1 MSKGVQQQ
9 QQPPPPPAP
18 TLTRLIGNPALGNMD
33 SQPDWEVFRPG
44 GEDTPTQACHR
55 LCWRRG
61 QDRRQTRPRTPHL
74 SRIGLSCSS
83 SGLALPRIRFR
94 ASAYSA
100 SLWASDFTG

>member
-1 MSKGVQQQ
+1 MGSI
-9 QQPPPPPAP
+9 
-18 TLTRLIGNPALGNMD
+18 TLENTNSWPD
-33 SQPDWEVFRPG
+33 SAKPLSVRG
-44 GEDTPTQACHR
+44 GKPPTQVYR
-55 LCWRRG
+55 LRLFSSGAAELFWVTCYRV
-61 QDRRQTRPRTPHL
+61 PHL